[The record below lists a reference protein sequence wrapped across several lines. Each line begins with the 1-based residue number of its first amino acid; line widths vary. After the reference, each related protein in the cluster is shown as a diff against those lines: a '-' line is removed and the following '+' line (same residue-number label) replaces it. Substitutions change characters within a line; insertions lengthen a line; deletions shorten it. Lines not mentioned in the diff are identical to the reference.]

1 MAGANA
7 SEEDADEG
15 TDESSVSGIGKLE
28 FFFFVKPTRNN
39 KGKIALHFSRLGYL
53 HTYFPMAIGCKL
65 HIIKNFS
72 YQMMFRFCYC

>member
-53 HTYFPMAIGCKL
+53 FPYGCKL
-65 HIIKNFS
+65 HVIKKSS
-72 YQMMFRFCYC
+72 YQMMFRICYC